1 MSDQNLQNQ
10 LSLSILRASI
20 KGKYGMVAVAEAHNI
35 TLQQAITLCLLEP
48 DNGVPMRVVGEY
60 LTCDASTVSGVV
72 DRLVSLKFIERKE
85 KDTDR
90 RIKLITLTKSGL
102 RLREE
107 LLKVATEK
115 RLPAIDTLSNDE
127 LREFIRLINKA
138 TDAASLLTA
147 TA

>member
-1 MSDQNLQNQ
+1 MSDLNLQDQ

-35 TLQQAITLCLLEP
+35 TLQQAITVCLLEP
-48 DNGVPMRVVGEY
+48 GNSVPMRALGEY
-60 LTCDASTVSGVV
+60 LTCDASTVSGIV

-115 RLPAIDTLSNDE
+115 RLPALGTLSNDE
-127 LREFIRLINKA
+127 LKEFIRLINKA
-138 TDAASLLTA
+138 TDGASLPLA
-147 TA
+147 KE